1 MNLWD
6 FSAWFRGVFGRQRL
20 DKDSRVEPFG
30 THTTPSGSAVTVD
43 SALKLSAVWACV
55 RLRSQTISTLPLH
68 LRDNDKQIADT
79 HPLYRLLHDAP
90 NADMSASEFW
100 EVMIASLDLWGNAY
114 ALIHKSGGR
123 IVALE
128 PLDPQTMSVK
138 RGKTGAISYI
148 YRKNNAET
156 EYQEAEMLHLRGFT
170 LDGLTGLSP
179 IAYAASTV
187 GMQIDLNKASQNDWK
202 NGLKVGGF
210 FKFPSLLTP
219 EQRQAFRASLSSFQN
234 PDTSAGYMLLEA
246 GIEPVTAA
254 ALRINPKDAQMI
266 ESKYFGIEEICRIF
280 GVPPQLI
287 GHTDKASSWASS
299 LEGMNQG
306 FLTYSLRPT
315 LVRVE
320 QSIARKLL
328 SPSERQQYRP
338 KFSVEGLLRADS
350 NARANYYNLM
360 VQNGIMSRND
370 VRRLEDLPA
379 VNGADELTVQLNLTR
394 LQNLGANNEA

>member
-1 MNLWD
+1 
-6 FSAWFRGVFGRQRL
+6 
-20 DKDSRVEPFG
+20 
-30 THTTPSGSAVTVD
+30 
-43 SALKLSAVWACV
+43 
-55 RLRSQTISTLPLH
+55 
-68 LRDNDKQIADT
+68 
-79 HPLYRLLHDAP
+79 
-90 NADMSASEFW
+90 
-100 EVMIASLDLWGNAY
+100 
-114 ALIHKSGGR
+114 
-123 IVALE
+123 
-128 PLDPQTMSVK
+128 
-138 RGKTGAISYI
+138 
-148 YRKNNAET
+148 
-156 EYQEAEMLHLRGFT
+156 
-170 LDGLTGLSP
+170 
-179 IAYAASTV
+179 
-187 GMQIDLNKASQNDWK
+187 
-202 NGLKVGGF
+202 
-210 FKFPSLLTP
+210 
-219 EQRQAFRASLSSFQN
+219 
-234 PDTSAGYMLLEA
+234 MLLEA

-394 LQNLGANNEA
+394 LQNLGANSEA